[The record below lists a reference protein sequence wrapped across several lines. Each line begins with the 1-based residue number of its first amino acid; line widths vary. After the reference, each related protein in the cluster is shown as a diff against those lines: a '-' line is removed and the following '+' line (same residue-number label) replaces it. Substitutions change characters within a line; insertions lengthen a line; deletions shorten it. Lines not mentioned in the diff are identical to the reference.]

1 MTQALIEK
9 ENDPKVY
16 CSVPKVITYLLHLYK
31 SSFKPIL
38 PENFASHDTK
48 KNTLPPLFL
57 PNCPKYYLKRKI
69 LFFKE
74 RMHGL

>member
-48 KNTLPPLFL
+48 KIPSRLFSSPTALNT
-57 PNCPKYYLKRKI
+57 I
-69 LFFKE
+69 
-74 RMHGL
+74 